1 MTRIALATAIA
12 AAGLDDD
19 MPALLEACAKA
30 GLSAQALAW
39 DDPTVSWQR
48 FDAVLLRSTWDYTE
62 RLAEFLGWCERVDR
76 VSTLL
81 NPLPVLRWNTDKHY
95 LTELAGRGG
104 IPVVPSRFVEPD
116 MEPLP
121 GLQAFLAAYPA
132 ADEFVVK
139 PAVSAGSRDTQR
151 YSRAQEFA
159 AANHVGRL
167 LDAGRSV
174 LLQPYLPSVDR
185 DGETALLFFDGMF
198 SHAIRKGP
206 LLRPDNGA
214 TDALFAA
221 EAITPRT
228 PGDDEKALA
237 HDVLAAMSDL
247 LDLAEPLPYARVDLI
262 RDTDGAPRLLELELC
277 EPSLFFDHAPGSADA
292 FAQLL
297 TARLARSAQVQEQAA
312 AL

>member
-1 MTRIALATAIA
+1 MHRLALATAIA
-12 AAGLDDD
+12 ATGQDDD
-19 MPALLEACAKA
+19 MPALLAACARA
-30 GLSAQALAW
+30 GLHAQVLAW

-62 RLAEFLGWCERVDR
+62 RLPEFLRWCERVDR
-76 VSTLL
+76 ASTLL

-95 LTELAGRGG
+95 LAELAERGG
-104 IPVVPSRFVEPD
+104 IPTVPSSFVEPE

-121 GLQAFLAAYPA
+121 SLQAFLAAYPA
-132 ADEFVVK
+132 AGEFVVK

-174 LLQPYLPSVDR
+174 LLQPYLPSVDN
-185 DGETALLFFDGMF
+185 DGETALLYFDGAF

-206 LLRPDNGA
+206 LLRPDHGA

-237 HDVLAAMSDL
+237 QDVLAAMSDL
-247 LDLAEPLPYARVDLI
+247 LNLDAPLPYARIDLI

-277 EPSLFFDHAPGSADA
+277 EPSLFFDHAAGSADV
-292 FAQLL
+292 FVQ
-297 TARLARSAQVQEQAA
+297 RLAARIARPAQERQPAA